1 MEPAPLT
8 RSPAISGSQAV
19 TLGSTH
25 THDTQCGVPEYVCAY
40 TAACPPSCCHSAE
53 TSKSPGPGVYV
64 HWSSHS
70 IARLQAH
77 NPAPWWH
84 HRKQRPRPRAGGT
97 LALLAALASAP
108 IAAREHAK
116 AIAPCAQRAASRATR
131 NARRRPRMH
140 TANDGIIDASR
151 RLATMVLRSLSLI
164 AALAW
169 AQGRGA
175 CMGAGMKCTAHQL
188 DGLGHVLVGFGYR
201 HCRPR

>member
-1 MEPAPLT
+1 M
-8 RSPAISGSQAV
+8 ISITTGASLGTGTVNSISRDLRLSGAV

-140 TANDGIIDASR
+140 GQRRHHRCESPTGHDGAEVAVADGSR
-151 RLATMVLRSLSLI
+151 RLHGRKD

-169 AQGRGA
+169 AQG
-175 CMGAGMKCTAHQL
+175 
-188 DGLGHVLVGFGYR
+188 
-201 HCRPR
+201 